1 MSKIKPI
8 IGKKRLMV
16 NHEGTKEVLTNVYEF
31 KDMNEIRI
39 DFEEQC
45 VKILTKD
52 NKNYEVVFEHA
63 DKVQLNNFHRFLITS
78 MSGIT
83 QEEIIKARELAQQS
97 TPKPMPKPK
106 AKTKK

>member
-1 MSKIKPI
+1 
-8 IGKKRLMV
+8 MV
-16 NHEGTKEVLTNVYEF
+16 NHEGTKEVLTNIYEF
-31 KDMNEIRI
+31 KNMTEIRI
-39 DFEEQC
+39 DFEENC

-52 NKNYEVVFEHA
+52 NSKYEVVFENS

-83 QEEIIKARELAQQS
+83 QEEIIKARELAQQAQEQA
-97 TPKPMPKPK
+97 MPKPK